1 MLKSFSSSLIALA
14 LCASPALAQEAPLPR
29 PSPFA
34 KASQTVGL
42 TDITVDYSS
51 PGVKGRKI
59 WGTVV
64 PYGQP
69 WRAGANNP
77 TKITFSKD
85 VKIGDTAVPAG
96 SYTFLV
102 IPDKASWTLVLNK
115 DPKGA
120 GAFGYHKE
128 DDVVRVTAKPETIA
142 MRERLGYSFPTFDTN
157 TAQLAL
163 EWEKVRVTL
172 PIKLD
177 TDAQVAK
184 SIKTIEETPWGPLN
198 QAARYE
204 LEQKKDYDAGIRLV
218 DASLKIKEDW
228 FNVWTKAQLLHEKG
242 DNKDALALAQKA
254 QDLGSKAEQ
263 GRFFFADEVKK
274 ALTDWKSA
282 PAGGKNTK

>member
-1 MLKSFSSSLIALA
+1 MLKSFSTSLFALA
-14 LCASPALAQEAPLPR
+14 LSASAALAQEAPLPR

-34 KASQTVGL
+34 KAQQTVGL

-85 VKIGDTAVPAG
+85 VKVGDTAVPAG
-96 SYTFLV
+96 SYTFIV

-115 DPKGA
+115 DPKNA

-128 DDVVRVTAKPETIA
+128 DDVARVTVKPEAIPL
-142 MRERLGYSFPTFDTN
+142 RERLGYSFPTFDN
-157 TAQLAL
+157 NQAQLAL

-184 SIKTIEETPWGPLN
+184 SIKTIEETPWAPLN

-204 LEQKKDYDAGIRLV
+204 LEQKKDYDAGLKLV
-218 DASLKIKEDW
+218 DASLKVKEDW

-242 DNKDALALAQKA
+242 DNKEALVLAQKA
-254 QDLGSKAEQ
+254 QDLGSKAE
-263 GRFFFADEVKK
+263 RFFFADEVKK

-282 PAGGKNTK
+282 PAGGKNSK